1 MWNPSAE
8 PWLLEVSSGTFWPAS
23 RRDMVQELSQTS
35 AIRNSFIK
43 IQAELTGVTVQKM
56 CSERDQHKFW
66 ESCYAI

>member
-1 MWNPSAE
+1 
-8 PWLLEVSSGTFWPAS
+8 
-23 RRDMVQELSQTS
+23 MVQELSQTS
-35 AIRNSFIK
+35 AIRNAFIK